1 HREGRRGAARGPA
14 SRARESGEGEEVTWV
29 WWAILAAGIVAL
41 IGAVLLVRHL
51 DQTPVRP
58 DEDEEP

>member
-1 HREGRRGAARGPA
+1 
-14 SRARESGEGEEVTWV
+14 VTWV